1 MNYLIKK
8 ATIIDPDS
16 KHHYKVCDVL
26 IKNGLLFKIASK
38 IVNTNGFKEINLPNL
53 HISQGWFDS
62 SVSFG
67 EPGFE
72 ERETIENGLH
82 VAAKSGFTHIC
93 VNTNTNPAPD
103 SKSNIEFIKN
113 KAKNNAVT
121 LYPTGALTVNSEGI
135 HLAELYDMKSHGAV
149 SFYDYKKPISQ
160 PNLLKIALQYC
171 QTFNGLVQSYPADAS
186 ISGKAQVNEGVVS
199 TKLGLKGVPALAEE
213 LQIAR
218 DLYILEYTGGRLHIP
233 TISTKKSV
241 ELIKKA
247 KNKGLN
253 VTCSVSINNLCLTD
267 EALQEFNTNF
277 KLKPPLR
284 TKQDLKALLKAL
296 KEGII
301 DGVTSDHNPIDID
314 HKKVAFE
321 HALYGSIGLESCFG
335 ALQKLV
341 SLEDAI
347 AALTRLKETFGIEQQ
362 TLTEGNKADITLF
375 TPSKDWKFTE
385 EDIVSASKNAALLGE
400 NLKGM
405 VYGILANKKLIL
417 NEE

>member
-26 IKNGLLFKIASK
+26 IKNGLILKIASK
-38 IVNTNGFKEINLPNL
+38 IDNTNGFKEINLPDL

-72 ERETIENGLH
+72 ERETIENGLL

-93 VNTNTNPAPD
+93 VNTNTNPVPD

-121 LYPTGALTVNSEGI
+121 LYPTGALTINSEGD
-135 HLAELYDMKSHGAV
+135 HLAELYDMKSHGAA
-149 SFYDYKKPISQ
+149 SFYDYKKPVSQ

-171 QTFNGLVQSYPADAS
+171 QTFNGLVQSYPTDDS

-199 TKLGLKGVPALAEE
+199 TKLGLKGIPAIAEE

-233 TISTKKSV
+233 TISTKKSI
-241 ELIKKA
+241 ELVKKA

-284 TKQDLKALLKAL
+284 SKKDLKALLKAL
-296 KEGII
+296 KEGTI

-341 SLEDAI
+341 SLEEAI
-347 AALTRLKETFGIEQQ
+347 AALTRLKETFGIKQQ
-362 TLTEGNKADITLF
+362 TLTEGNIADITLF
-375 TPSKDWKFTE
+375 TPSKEWKFTE
-385 EDIVSASKNAALLGE
+385 EHITSTSKNAALLGE
-400 NLKGM
+400 KLKGK